1 MCVFVGACG
10 VSGSAW
16 QYMYSFYIHVH
27 VIDTTHC
34 IKKQKNKKKKEKMFI
49 LFFVIAL
56 FCSIVVYVSVTYLVH
71 VIPIEELFFFT
82 LLVCTHS

>member
-34 IKKQKNKKKKEKMFI
+34 IKKQKQKEKMFI

-56 FCSIVVYVSVTYLVH
+56 FCSIVAYVSVTYLVH
-71 VIPIEELFFFT
+71 VIPIEELFF
-82 LLVCTHS
+82 LPC